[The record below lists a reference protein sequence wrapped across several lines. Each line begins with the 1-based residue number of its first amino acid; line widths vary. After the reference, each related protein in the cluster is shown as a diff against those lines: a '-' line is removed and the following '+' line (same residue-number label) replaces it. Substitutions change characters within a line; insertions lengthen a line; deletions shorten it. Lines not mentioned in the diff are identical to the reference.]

1 MREAARRISS
11 AREERRR
18 DRESL
23 SKERLL
29 KIGSESGVTLHES
42 GVTLH
47 ESALVS
53 ANPFASSMY
62 PLAGS
67 AHYAQWHAAPGD
79 E

>member
-29 KIGSESGVTLHES
+29 KIGRESGVTLHERTKQE
-42 GVTLH
+42 TLH
-47 ESALVS
+47 ERTK
-53 ANPFASSMY
+53 
-62 PLAGS
+62 
-67 AHYAQWHAAPGD
+67 Q
-79 E
+79 ET